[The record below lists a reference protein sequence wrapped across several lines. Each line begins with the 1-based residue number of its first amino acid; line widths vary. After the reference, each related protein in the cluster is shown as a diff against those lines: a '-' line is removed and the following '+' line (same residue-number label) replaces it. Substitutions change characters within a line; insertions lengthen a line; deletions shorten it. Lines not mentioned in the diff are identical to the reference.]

1 MNTLYTTRVVPVPV
15 ETLGPDRPSGTRVVR
30 SPREDGREG
39 GRDADSNDR
48 RAKTRSTRRV
58 ATMSANETTAN
69 ETTANE
75 TPAVDADG
83 NPVMSKKAMK
93 KAAAAAEKARV
104 KAERAAALAAKMEAM
119 ASAPDPLAHRYGDA
133 EMVQSKEKTGRTWTR
148 ADALDASFVNR
159 EVLIRGRIHNVR
171 GKGKSAFIVL
181 RQQTATVQVTMFVDD
196 VHVSKG
202 MVKWASALAKE
213 SVVDIKGLVVKPEVP
228 VESCTQ
234 NEIEV
239 VCREIFCVSRS
250 DPELPFLMEDAS
262 RPDSAFDAEDCQFVR
277 VLQDTRLNNRVL
289 DLRTPTNNAI
299 FKVQSGVGTLFR
311 EALLRRNFVEIHT
324 PKLIAGASEGG
335 AAVFKL
341 DYMQL
346 GPACLAQSP
355 QLYKQMAIMGDLEGV
370 FEVGPVFRAEDSN
383 THRHLCEFTGLDM
396 EMNIKEHYDEVLDVL
411 DELFVSMFDGL
422 NERFAREIEVVNKQ
436 HPFEPL
442 KYCRP
447 TLRLTFEEGIKMLQ
461 EAGADVDP
469 LEDIGTETERLLGKL
484 VKEKYDTD
492 FYMLTRYPLNA
503 RPFYT
508 MPAADDPNYTNSFD
522 IFIRGQEI
530 ISGAQRIHDPKLLA
544 ERAAACGIEIPTIQ
558 PYIDSFKYG
567 AMPHGGCGVG
577 LERVAMLFLD
587 LNNIRKTSMF
597 PRDPKRLA
605 P

>member
-1 MNTLYTTRVVPVPV
+1 MSEEEQKVARE
-15 ETLGPDRPSGTRVVR
+15 ET
-30 SPREDGREG
+30 
-39 GRDADSNDR
+39 DA
-48 RAKTRSTRRV
+48 A
-58 ATMSANETTAN
+58 AAPA
-69 ETTANE
+69 
-75 TPAVDADG
+75 AVDENG
-83 NPVMSKKAMK
+83 NPISKKALK
-93 KAAAAAEKARV
+93 KAAAAAEKARL
-104 KAERAAALAAKMEAM
+104 KAERAAALAAKMDAL
-119 ASAPDPLAHRYGDA
+119 AAAPDPLADRYGDA
-133 EMVQSKEKTGRTWTR
+133 ELVQSKAVTGKIWTR
-148 ADALDASFVNR
+148 VDALDAKAIDT
-159 EVLIRGRIHNVR
+159 EVLLRGRIHNVR

-181 RQQTATVQVTMFVDD
+181 RQQTATVQVTLFVDD
-196 VHVSKG
+196 VNVSKQ
-202 MVKWASALAKE
+202 MVKWVCSLTRE

-239 VCREIFCVSRS
+239 ACREIHCISRS
-250 DPELPFLMEDAS
+250 DPELPFLIEDAC
-262 RPDSAFDAEDCQFVR
+262 RPDSAFEAEDTQFVR
-277 VLQDTRLNNRVL
+277 VLQDTRLNNRVM
-289 DLRTPTNNAI
+289 DLRTPANNAI
-299 FKVQSGVGTLFR
+299 FRIQSGVGTLFR
-311 EALLRRNFVEIHT
+311 EALLKRNFVEIHT

-341 DYMQL
+341 DYMTL

-370 FEVGPVFRAEDSN
+370 FEIGPVFRAEDSN

-396 EMNIKEHYDEVLDVL
+396 EMNIKEHYNEVLDVL
-411 DELFVSMFDGL
+411 DDLFVTMFDGL
-422 NERFAREIEVVNKQ
+422 NERFAREISVVNNQ

-442 KYCRP
+442 QYLRP
-447 TLRLTFEEGIKMLQ
+447 TLRLEFAEGIKMLQ
-461 EAGADVDP
+461 EAGEEVDP
-469 LEDIGTETERLLGKL
+469 LGDIGTEAERVLGRL
-484 VKEKYDTD
+484 VKEKYGTD

-544 ERAAACGIEIPTIQ
+544 ERAEACGIELPTIQ
-558 PYIDSFKYG
+558 GYLDSFKYG

-577 LERVAMLFLD
+577 LERVAMLFLN

-597 PRDPKRLA
+597 PRDPKRLT

>member
-1 MNTLYTTRVVPVPV
+1 MDATRL
-15 ETLGPDRPSGTRVVR
+15 ERPTR
-30 SPREDGREG
+30 ENALD
-39 GRDADSNDR
+39 
-48 RAKTRSTRRV
+48 STRRRI

-69 ETTANE
+69 ATANATE

-133 EMVQSKEKTGRTWTR
+133 EMVQSKEKTGRAWTR

-461 EAGADVDP
+461 EAGADADP